1 MLSTTELFV
10 EHIISGI
17 LSLIWV
23 GAIAFSVT
31 GIDPSLMP
39 FIKDFW
45 GLFALVT
52 TAIAYPIG
60 IFVDTIAD
68 KILERW
74 NGRIKV
80 KNEVQNESIILL
92 LHKLKDDNLTAYFTY
107 NRFKTRVSRS
117 SALNFLLIGITVPM
131 FILLQ
136 GNALGVEHPLRI
148 ALTIFITFILLSV
161 IAILLWREI
170 AYSVHRRTKQVV
182 DSNRGA
188 GFKNV
193 PVMVPPMK

>member
-23 GAIAFSVT
+23 GAIVFSVT

-45 GLFALVT
+45 GLFAVVT

-68 KILERW
+68 KILDGW
-74 NGRIKV
+74 NERIK
-80 KNEVQNESIILL
+80 KEKEVETVSLILL
-92 LHKLKDDNLTAYFTY
+92 LHRLKDDNLTGYFTY

-117 SALNFLLIGITVPM
+117 SALNFLLIGLTVPL
-131 FILLQ
+131 FILVS
-136 GNALGVEHPLRI
+136 GNGLGVEHPLRI
-148 ALTIFITFILLSV
+148 ALTIFVTFTLLSS

-170 AYSVHRRTKQVV
+170 AYSVHKRTKQVL
-182 DSNRGA
+182 DNNPDRGRHI
-188 GFKNV
+188 
-193 PVMVPPMK
+193 PVFVPPMK